1 MCMKY
6 MFLMLVVCLLFSACS
21 RDIVVIN
28 SVVTAEIEGQI
39 SNETGNTVET
49 GEREPCMTLSIEPK
63 NVVRDG
69 DTTELML
76 TVSCDSPNTIL
87 YGAKSY
93 PIYYWD
99 EQSRT
104 WISDPENFDLTTDEG
119 MGFVGLKEI
128 PITLDLDGFYAND
141 GVYMIAFTAREMEEP
156 KREYM
161 ETVTFQIKGDINK
174 E

>member
-104 WISDPENFDLTTDEG
+104 WISDLHIAVPSGQQGRNSRPCRDI
-119 MGFVGLKEI
+119 MGGHPQNAKFVRKQ
-128 PITLDLDGFYAND
+128 P
-141 GVYMIAFTAREMEEP
+141 
-156 KREYM
+156 
-161 ETVTFQIKGDINK
+161 
-174 E
+174 